1 VIGFVAF
8 TIKQGVQGLWRNR
21 VMSFAAAATMAMM
34 LMLLAGLVIVLTIM
48 QLGAV
53 YIESKVEVRA
63 QLNDGVAPQRV
74 DALTAQLRSLP
85 EVTSVGYIS
94 KDQAL
99 EEFRLQ
105 RARAGES
112 DLSQYLGYNPFPAQL
127 TIKLADPKQSSEVHQ
142 TLDNAVGVVAKVL
155 DDQSDIDKLV
165 NLIATL
171 RTVGIVVLAVVGL
184 AVLLI
189 VVNAI
194 RMALMSRAEEIE
206 IMRLVGASDRFIRW
220 PFVFEGLLVGLIAAL
235 VTLGLLSLGSDTISQ
250 LVSAAIPDPTAVPP
264 GTSRTL
270 ALQLASLTL
279 GMSLILGGAGAWIS
293 VRAYLRR

>member
-8 TIKQGVQGLWRNR
+8 TLKQAVQGLWRNR

-34 LMLLAGLVIVLTIM
+34 LLLLAGLVIVLTVM

-53 YIESKVEVRA
+53 YIEGKVEVRA
-63 QLNDGVAPQRV
+63 QLSDGVSQQRV

-85 EVTSVGYIS
+85 EVASVGYIS
-94 KDQAL
+94 KEQAL

-105 RARAGES
+105 RAQAQED
-112 DLSQYLGYNPFPAQL
+112 DLSQYVGFNPFPAQL
-127 TIKLADPKQSSEVHQ
+127 TIKLQDPKQASEVHQ
-142 TLDNAVGVVAKVL
+142 TLDGAVGVVAKVL
-155 DDQSDIDKLV
+155 DDQSDIDKLI

-171 RTVGIVVLAVVGL
+171 RTVGVVVLGVVGL

-220 PFVFEGLLVGLIAAL
+220 PFVVEGLLVGLLAAA
-235 VTLGLLSLGSDTISQ
+235 VTLGLLTLGSDIISQ
-250 LVSAAIPDPTAVPP
+250 LVSAAIPDPNAVPP
-264 GTSRTL
+264 GTNRLL

-279 GMSLILGGAGAWIS
+279 GTSLILGGAGAWIS

>member
-1 VIGFVAF
+1 MIGFVAF

-63 QLNDGVAPQRV
+63 QLSDGVAQQRV
-74 DALTAQLRSLP
+74 DALTNQLRSLP
-85 EVTSVGYIS
+85 EVSSVGYIS
-94 KDQAL
+94 KEQAL

-105 RARAGES
+105 RARAGEA
-112 DLSQYLGYNPFPAQL
+112 DLSPVVGFNPFPAQL
-127 TIKLADPKQSSEVHQ
+127 TIKLLDPKQSSEVHQ
-142 TLDNAVGVVAKVL
+142 TLDAAVGVVAKVL
-155 DDQSDIDKLV
+155 DDQSDIDKLI

-171 RTVGIVVLAVVGL
+171 RTVGVVVLAVVGL

-220 PFVFEGLLVGLIAAL
+220 PFVFEGMLVGSGRGGGHAGVAGPGIGHHQPARLD
-235 VTLGLLSLGSDTISQ
+235 GHSGPHRR
-250 LVSAAIPDPTAVPP
+250 SARNQPRA
-264 GTSRTL
+264 
-270 ALQLASLTL
+270 
-279 GMSLILGGAGAWIS
+279 GGAARFADAGHQPHPRRRGAWIS